1 MTTSSRWA
9 RACRRGCADGRDMV
23 ERSQMTPE
31 QRKAEEWMREHDL
44 TGVAPSWLYAHIG
57 VGTP

>member
-1 MTTSSRWA
+1 MAGTFGSEVLQKNI
-9 RACRRGCADGRDMV
+9 RDMV